1 MTERPWL
8 KHYPAHIR
16 WDTVYQGMPVHALIE
31 QAAERF
37 PERPHLEFMGRVY
50 RYRES
55 IDLVR
60 RLAAGLRKIGVA
72 KGTRVGLFMPN
83 CPQFVI
89 SYYAVLMAGGTV
101 VNCSPLYSGPELAHQ
116 VRDSRTG
123 ILITVDVPELHEK
136 AMSLFDDTPLER
148 VVTTRIE
155 EALPPAK
162 RLFYRVAR
170 RRSRARLNF
179 DGTRHVSWAELLD
192 VGVLET
198 PPAIDPV
205 EDVAVLQYTGG
216 TTGRPKGAMLTH
228 ANLTINAHQNRDWDP
243 DAVPGHEVMFGALP
257 LFHVYAMTL
266 VMNTTTLLGGEIAML
281 PKFDLEAA
289 LKLIA
294 RRRVT
299 MLPGVPTMFAAML
312 SYPHVKRYDLSS
324 VKRCFSGGAPMP
336 VELKRRFEAHI
347 PGLKISEGYG
357 LTEAS
362 PSVSANPPG
371 EEGKAGSIGLPLPA
385 TEILI
390 VERDPPHRALPPGET
405 GEIAVRGPQVMKGY
419 WDCPE
424 ETARTI
430 IGDHLLLTGDIGY
443 MGEDGFTFL
452 IDRAKDLILVGG
464 FNVYPRVVEEAIYQH
479 PAVAEAAVIGV
490 PDDYLGEVPKAFVV
504 RKPGAG
510 LTKEELLTFLKARVG
525 KHEMPR
531 QVEFLDELPK
541 TMVGKISRRAL
552 AEEEGQ
558 G

>member
-8 KHYPAHIR
+8 KHYPAHVR
-16 WDTVYQGMPVHALIE
+16 WDRSYEGMPVHALLE
-31 QAAERF
+31 DAAAAF
-37 PERPHLEFMGRVY
+37 PDRPHLEFMGRVY

-55 IDLVR
+55 LDLVR
-60 RLAAGLRKIGVA
+60 RLAAGLQEIGV
-72 KGTRVGLFMPN
+72 GRGVRVGLFMPN

-101 VNCSPLYSGPELAHQ
+101 VNCSPLYSSEELAHQ
-116 VRDSRTG
+116 LHDSG
-123 ILITVDVPELHEK
+123 AQVLITVDVPELHDK
-136 AMSLFDDTPLER
+136 AMGLFGETPLER
-148 VVTTRIE
+148 IVTTRIE
-155 EALPPAK
+155 EALPPVR
-162 RLFYRVAR
+162 RLLYRLAR
-170 RRSRARLNF
+170 RRMRAPLAF
-179 DGTRHVSWAELLD
+179 DGRRHLAWNDLLK
-192 VGVLET
+192 VARAPRPV
-198 PPAIDPV
+198 AVDPL

-228 ANLTINAHQNRDWDP
+228 ANLTVNAQQNRDWDP
-243 DAVPGHEVMFGALP
+243 DAVPGREVMFGALP
-257 LFHVYAMTL
+257 FFHVYAMTL

-312 SYPHVKRYDLSS
+312 SHPRIDRYDLSS

-336 VELKRRFEAHI
+336 VELKRRFEARI

-371 EEGKAGSIGLPLPA
+371 EEGRAGSIGLPLPA
-385 TEILI
+385 TELLI
-390 VERDPPHRALPPGET
+390 VDREPPHAPLPIGGT

-419 WDCPE
+419 WNCPE

-430 IGDHLLLTGDIGY
+430 VDDGLLLTGDIGY
-443 MGEDGFTFL
+443 MDEDGYTYL
-452 IDRAKDLILVGG
+452 VDRAKDLILVGG
-464 FNVYPRVVEEAIYQH
+464 FNVYPRTVEEAIYAH

-504 RKPGAG
+504 VESGAT
-510 LTKEELLTFLKARVG
+510 LTAEELLAFLRSRIG

-531 QVEFLDELPK
+531 HVEFRDELPK

-552 AEEEGQ
+552 AEEDGR

>member
-8 KHYPAHIR
+8 KNYPAHVR
-16 WDTVYQGMPVHALIE
+16 WDKEYEGLPVHTLIE
-31 QAAERF
+31 QAAAAF
-37 PERPHLEFMGRVY
+37 PGRPHLEFMGRVY

-55 IDLVR
+55 FDLVR
-60 RLAAGLRKIGVA
+60 RLAAGLQEIGVQR
-72 KGTRVGLFMPN
+72 GVHVGIFMPN

-101 VNCSPLYSGPELAHQ
+101 VNCSPLYSGEELAHQ
-116 VRDSRTG
+116 VRNSETR
-123 ILITVDVPELHEK
+123 ILITVDVPELHDK
-136 AMSLFDDTPLER
+136 AMRLLDDTSLER

-155 EALPPAK
+155 EALPLAK
-162 RLFYRVAR
+162 RFLYRLTGGR
-170 RRSRARLNF
+170 RRARLAF
-179 DGTRHVSWAELLD
+179 DGHRHLAWKDLMKWGGAPEPVE
-192 VGVLET
+192 
-198 PPAIDPV
+198 IDPK

-228 ANLTINAHQNRDWDP
+228 ANLTINAQQNRDWDP
-243 DAVPGHEVMFGALP
+243 DAVPGREVMFGALP

-281 PKFDLEAA
+281 PKFELEAA
-289 LKLIA
+289 LKLIE

-299 MLPGVPTMFAAML
+299 MLPGVPTMFSAML
-312 SYPHVKRYDLSS
+312 AYPGIGRYDLSS

-371 EEGKAGSIGLPLPA
+371 KEGKPGSIGLPLPA
-385 TEILI
+385 TELVI
-390 VERDPPHRALPPGET
+390 VDRDPPHAPLPLGET

-419 WDCPE
+419 WKCPD

-430 IGDHLLLTGDIGY
+430 VDGRMLLTGDIGH
-443 MGEDGFTFL
+443 MDEDGYTFL
-452 IDRAKDLILVGG
+452 VDRAKDLILVGG
-464 FNVYPRVVEEAIYQH
+464 FNVYPRTIEEAIYRH

-504 RKPGAG
+504 VKPGAE
-510 LTKEELLTFLKARVG
+510 LTADELLAFLKTRIG

-531 QVEFLDELPK
+531 RIVFRDELPR

-552 AEEEGQ
+552 AEEDGQ